1 MVVHETAEPTSW
13 FRSVLSLFSRR
24 DVSPAGMIIS
34 VVVRATGD
42 EVFRYIED
50 DDGDDDDHLLAGLTQ
65 DLASM
70 SAQEFATRWA

>member
-1 MVVHETAEPTSW
+1 
-13 FRSVLSLFSRR
+13 
-24 DVSPAGMIIS
+24 MIIS